1 MCFQGCSS
9 DSRVKGNVV
18 LNIKRASG
26 STKNCAYP
34 FCDEKN
40 NLHGIPIAVRHQLMS
55 ELRFYVPP
63 RGVSCDNH
71 HDFDQWNKNDIID
84 FEALPFTVEYIEDM
98 VDLLRLKPK
107 YLKQASMHSSNKNIF
122 ISS

>member
-9 DSRVKGNVV
+9 DSRIKGNVM

-34 FCDEKN
+34 LCEEKRD
-40 NLHGIPIAVRHQLMS
+40 LRGIAIALRQKLMD

-71 HDFDQWNKNDIID
+71 HDFDQWNENDIMD
-84 FEALPFTVEYIEDM
+84 FEALPFSVGYIEDM
-98 VDLLRLKPK
+98 VDLLRSKSK
-107 YLKQASMHSSNKNIF
+107 NLKQSSMHSTKKTYSKF
-122 ISS
+122 